1 MTLTSNGGTRTWY
14 RAPDVSFARLA
25 DDIRAEA
32 DVTFTVGS
40 GGDFAT
46 INEAITAASKLYSRP
61 YSAGGITVE
70 ISLLTGFVMAEQ
82 VLVSGVDLGFITI
95 TSVDSV
101 VYVDPSAITA
111 QLAGSDSG
119 EPVFGVTNGG
129 VLPTIGVQF
138 EYQSQQ
144 SGTKAGVA
152 VFNGSKARFLAG
164 SGVRKAARGLAVYY
178 NSEASVAIPGLRNS
192 NMSFDQYGV
201 DFSDTDGRALDVHNG
216 SRVSLPRSLF
226 NNSGTTADAS
236 VYGIWGVDID
246 IMQSQIKNAKATVST
261 SAAVRLRDGSKGC
274 FRECDVSGSAGN
286 GYYFS
291 HGTIADCR
299 FDPAGVMSS
308 AGANNCALIGLHA
321 DGGCIVDA
329 TSLTAT
335 GCGSIGILS
344 ESASNV
350 TAAGADVSNSDGD
363 GFVAR
368 NSGIMAAHDG
378 IANNCATRGVFSFSN
393 GFIGFENGSATGCN
407 EAIVAHRGS
416 KVHAEGATCTGYTI
430 NGVIANRGSHIS
442 LYGASCRKAGSD
454 TTTDISVG
462 GGSTIAAN
470 TATGG
475 VSQTANSVTA
485 SGVIFK

>member
-1 MTLTSNGGTRTWY
+1 MYMNLGS
-14 RAPDVSFARLA
+14 RAGRGRRLIGSFA

-32 DVTFTVGS
+32 DITFTVGS

-46 INEAITAASKLYSRP
+46 INEAIEAASKLYHRP

-95 TSVDSV
+95 TSVDAV
-101 VYVDPSAITA
+101 VYIDPAAITV
-111 QLAGSDSG
+111 QLEGTDSG
-119 EPVFGVTNGG
+119 EPAFGVTKGG

-138 EYQSQQ
+138 EYQTQQ

-152 VFNGSKARFLAG
+152 VFYGSRARFVAG

-178 NSEASVAIPGLRNS
+178 NSEASVGIPGLRNS
-192 NMSFDQYGV
+192 NIAFDQYGV
-201 DFSDTDGRALDVHNG
+201 DFSETDGRALDVHNG

-226 NNSGTTADAS
+226 NDSGSATTDDPA
-236 VYGIWGVDID
+236 VYGIWGVSID
-246 IMQSQIKNAKATVST
+246 ILQSQIKNAKATVST

-274 FRECDVSGSAGN
+274 FRECDVSGSDGN

-344 ESASNV
+344 ESASIV
-350 TAAGADVSNSDGD
+350 TAAGADVSNSGGD
-363 GFVAR
+363 GFFAV
-368 NSGIMAAHDG
+368 NSGIMAAHGG
-378 IANNCATRGVFSFSN
+378 IANNCATRGVFALSN
-393 GFIGFENGSATGCN
+393 GFIGFEGGSATGCN

-416 KVHAEGATCTGYTI
+416 KVHAEGATCTGYTAS
-430 NGVIANRGSHIS
+430 GVIANRGSHVS
-442 LYGASCRKAGSD
+442 LIGASCRKSGVD
-454 TTTDISVG
+454 TTTDIVVG
-462 GGSTIAAN
+462 SGSTIAAN

-475 VSQTANSVTA
+475 VSQTANTVTA
-485 SGVIFK
+485 SGIIFK